1 MGSSDQPSKPQSEY
15 TPRACLMLLG
25 SFTGVF
31 CTVGFVNSFG
41 LFEEYYSKAQLADE
55 SQSTIAWIGALAVF
69 FIFSVSLVS
78 GPLLDTIGPRI
89 LLCTGSFGTVFSL
102 MMTSLCKELYQFI
115 LAQGI
120 LLGISQSLLTC
131 PMIALVGQHIKVNRG
146 AAVGIVISGS
156 SLGGVVWPIAVNNLL
171 QNPRIGF
178 GWTMRIVAFIM
189 TPLLTVSCLCCRPPA
204 HPPLPT
210 ATTTLQTQS
219 LTPLDAEKSSSPII
233 PQEQHSQKPSSH
245 ETPSILKNP
254 TMHLTCL
261 AFFMIYF
268 GMFSPFFYTTSY
280 AVAEGFS
287 ADLAFYTISIIN
299 GASLLGRI
307 LPGILADRY
316 GRFNCCFVA
325 TFTSGIVALC
335 WTKVTSVAGLVI
347 FSTAYGFSSGAI
359 LSLQQA
365 CALQLATP
373 KSVGLAVG
381 VVMAAASLSAMAGI
395 PISGELAQKY
405 GYLSLSIY
413 SGVSLLVGSLLLLV
427 ARVMQS
433 RAFFAVV

>member
-1 MGSSDQPSKPQSEY
+1 MGNSDQPSKPQSEY

-89 LLCTGSFGTVFSL
+89 LLCIGSFGTVFSL

-156 SLGGVVWPIAVNNLL
+156 SLGGVIWPIAVNNLL

-189 TPLLTVSCLCCRPPA
+189 IPLLTVSCLCCRTPA

-210 ATTTLQTQS
+210 TTTSQTQS
-219 LTPLDAEKSSSPII
+219 SAPLDTEKSSSPII
-233 PQEQHSQKPSSH
+233 PQEQQFQKPPSH
-245 ETPSILKNP
+245 QIPPMLKNP

-280 AVAEGFS
+280 AVAQGFS

-299 GASLLGRI
+299 GASLFGRI

-325 TFTSGIVALC
+325 TFTSGIIALC

-347 FSTAYGFSSGAI
+347 FSAAYGFSSGAI

-395 PISGELAQKY
+395 PISGELAQGY
-405 GYLSLSIY
+405 GYLSLSIF

>member
-1 MGSSDQPSKPQSEY
+1 MSDSGRSHIFSKPPSEY

-31 CTVGFVNSFG
+31 CTVGFMNSFG
-41 LFEEYYSKAQLADE
+41 LFEEYYAKSQLAEE
-55 SQSTIAWIGALAVF
+55 SQSTIAWIGAIAVF
-69 FIFSVSLVS
+69 FIFFVSVVS

-89 LLCTGSFGTVFSL
+89 LLCVGSFGTVFSL
-102 MMTSLCKELYQFI
+102 MMTSLCHELYQFI
-115 LAQGI
+115 LAQGV

-131 PMIALVGQHIKVNRG
+131 PMIALVGQHIKVKRG
-146 AAVGIVISGS
+146 FAVGIVISGS
-156 SLGGVVWPIAVNNLL
+156 SLGGVIWPIAVNKLL
-171 QNPRIGF
+171 QDPRIGF

-189 TPLLTVSCLCCRPPA
+189 IPLLAVSCLCCRPPA
-204 HPPLPT
+204 KPLP
-210 ATTTLQTQS
+210 AI
-219 LTPLDAEKSSSPII
+219 TPEFQAAAVDTEKSSPRI
-233 PQEQHSQKPSSH
+233 SQDQPPKPEH
-245 ETPSILKNP
+245 EPSILKNP
-254 TMHLTCL
+254 SMHLTCL
-261 AFFMIYF
+261 AFFIIYF

-280 AVAEGFS
+280 AVAQGFS

-299 GASLLGRI
+299 GASLFGRI

-325 TFTSGIVALC
+325 TFLSGIIALC
-335 WTKVTSVAGLVI
+335 WTKATSVAGLVV
-347 FSTAYGFSSGAI
+347 FSAAYGLASGAI

-373 KSVGLAVG
+373 KSIGLAVG
-381 VVMAAASLSAMAGI
+381 VVMASAALSAMAGI

-413 SGVSLLVGSLLLLV
+413 SGVSLLVGSLLLLA
-427 ARVMQS
+427 ARLAQS
-433 RAFFAVV
+433 REVFAVV

>member
-1 MGSSDQPSKPQSEY
+1 MVNSDQPSKPQSEY

-89 LLCTGSFGTVFSL
+89 LLCIGSFGTVFSL

-156 SLGGVVWPIAVNNLL
+156 SLGGVIWPIAVNNLL

-189 TPLLTVSCLCCRPPA
+189 IPLLAVSCLCCRPPA
-204 HPPLPT
+204 YPPLPT
-210 ATTTLQTQS
+210 TTTSQTQS
-219 LTPLDAEKSSSPII
+219 SAPLDTEKSSSPII
-233 PQEQHSQKPSSH
+233 SQEQQSQKPSSH
-245 ETPSILKNP
+245 EIPPILKNP

-280 AVAEGFS
+280 AVAQGFS

-299 GASLLGRI
+299 GASLFGRI

-325 TFTSGIVALC
+325 TFTSGIIALC

-347 FSTAYGFSSGAI
+347 FSAAYGFSSGAI

-395 PISGELAQKY
+395 PISGELAQRY